1 VLGLPLRGGRGEV
14 DADAAELVRLRDR
27 ARAERDWPTADAV
40 RAQLEE
46 AGWVVEDGP
55 AGTRIRRR

>member
-1 VLGLPLRGGRGEV
+1 LV